1 MAMLRWRPVASGL
14 DRCEPFRDLSE
25 IQSAMNRLFD
35 GFFGPPLGTA
45 TLERV
50 WTPAVDVYET
60 RDELVV
66 TAEVPGVQDKD
77 VSVSITGDLL
87 ILKGERGHTQEVKPE
102 SHYRAERWFGKFQR
116 TLPLPVPVQTD
127 KVKASYRDGVLTI
140 RLPKAEAV
148 KPREIKI
155 DVQ

>member
-14 DRCEPFRDLSE
+14 DRWDLFRDLSE
-25 IQSAMNRLFD
+25 IQSEMNRLFD
-35 GFFGPPLGTA
+35 GLFGPPVRTA
-45 TLERV
+45 APERV
-50 WTPAVDVYET
+50 WTPAVDAYET

-66 TAEVPGVQDKD
+66 TAEVPGVQEQD

-87 ILKGERGHTQEVKPE
+87 TLRGERAHTQEVKPE
-102 SHYRAERWFGKFQR
+102 SHYRAERWFGKFER